1 MDRISDQQWQQAKVV
16 FTEALEHPRSERG
29 EFLERACAGDPRLR
43 EEVESLLNSYDEAH
57 SFMETPAVASAAES
71 LVGQPQF
78 AIGQRIKHYEI
89 LNLIGKGGMG
99 EVYLARDTTLGRRI
113 ALKMLPEYVRG
124 DSERLRR
131 FKQEARAAS
140 TLNHPN
146 VCVIHEV
153 GETDDGHPFIT
164 MEYIEGIT
172 LRERINAGHLKLS
185 EGLDIAIQ
193 IADALSAAH
202 AAGVVHRDIKPEN
215 VMIRDDGYVKVL
227 DFGLAKLTEQH
238 RRETSKSMSTL
249 MFNSSPGTVMGTA
262 TYMSPEQARGVAVD
276 ARTDVWSLGV
286 LLYEMVAGR
295 PPFTGAT
302 ATDVVVSI
310 VEKDPVALSQFAPGT
325 PLELERIVKKALR
338 KDPEER
344 YQIVKEMGIDLRSLQ
359 KDLEIDRSLAPPFVD
374 RAGTASTGSSLRTS
388 TGETSRG
395 NTEQLKISHATDAFW
410 LDTRKPAIRF
420 TLIAIAIALVSIAAF
435 GIYTLVNRSTPITS
449 NPPSFERINVTKLT
463 TNGSARF
470 AAVSPDGKY
479 VAYINEVG
487 GKGSLWLRQ
496 VGSAGSVELVPPRDG
511 RYGGLAFSRD
521 GDFIYYGYA
530 EPGSPVWEIYR
541 RPVLGQGT
549 TGLKINPKEG
559 HNSLSHDRKRIA
571 FLRFD
576 RDTQT
581 DSLAVANVDGSNEQV
596 LTTRKWP
603 DRLSYD
609 FGTTPVWSAD
619 DQYLYIPL
627 LKNDERGFYVT
638 LYELRLS
645 DRAERTIPLSPQRF
659 EQPYKVTL
667 LSDTSGVVL
676 SGKAQGASFAQVWYL
691 GRDGSART
699 ITNDLSDYR
708 DADLTVDSRALVTVQ
723 SQTLS
728 NISVG
733 PKEDLNQASQ
743 ITAGFGRYFDLSWAP
758 DDKIVYA
765 SDASGSADIY
775 EMTPDGASVKQ
786 LTAGMKRN
794 YAPSVSPDNRFIAF
808 HSNRSGVFQIWRM
821 DRDGSNATQLTFGN
835 SESNWPRFSADG
847 KWVYFQHFEA
857 GVTGSIWKV
866 PVEGGPP
873 AKVIDGFAI
882 HPAPS
887 PDGKWLA
894 CWWNDANLQSR
905 WRIALISLE
914 TGQQVRL
921 FDVATLAN
929 VQWDSTLRWTADSRN
944 LVYVDQHGGIENLKA
959 QPIDGGPQK
968 QITGYHDQKIFSF
981 AFAKDGTL
989 ATSRGAITTDVV
1001 LISDATR

>member
-1 MDRISDQQWQQAKVV
+1 MDRISDQQWQQAKIV
-16 FTEALEHPRSERG
+16 FTEALEHPRAERE
-29 EFLERACAGDPRLR
+29 EFVEQACAGDPRLR
-43 EEVESLLNSYDEAH
+43 DEVQSLLNSYDEAH
-57 SFMETPAVASAAES
+57 SFMETPAVAAAAES

-78 AIGQRIKHYEI
+78 ASGQRIKHYEI

-99 EVYLARDTTLGRRI
+99 EVYLAKDTILGRRI

-124 DSERLRR
+124 DAERLRR

-185 EGLDIAIQ
+185 EGLDIAMQ

-227 DFGLAKLTEQH
+227 DFGLAKLTEQR

-295 PPFTGAT
+295 PPFSGAT

-310 VEKDPVALSQFAPGT
+310 VEKEPVALSQFAPET
-325 PLELERIVKKALR
+325 PLELERIVRKALR
-338 KDPEER
+338 KDAEER
-344 YQIVKEMGIDLRSLQ
+344 YQIVKELGIDLRSLQ
-359 KDLEIDRSLAPPFVD
+359 RDLEIDRSLAPAFAD
-374 RAGTASTGSSLRTS
+374 RAAATGSSLRTS
-388 TGETSRG
+388 TAETLAG
-395 NTEQLKISHATDAFW
+395 NTEQMKASHLTRAFPPG
-410 LDTRKPAIRF
+410 TRRRAIRF
-420 TLIAIAIALVSIAAF
+420 TLIAITLVLVSIAAF
-435 GIYTLVNRSTPITS
+435 GIYKLLNRSTAITS
-449 NPPSFERINVTKLT
+449 NPAPFERINVTKLT
-463 TNGSARF
+463 TDGNARF

-479 VAYINEVG
+479 VAYINQGG
-487 GKGSLWLRQ
+487 GKESLWLRQ
-496 VGSAGSVELVPPRDG
+496 VGSAGNLEIVPPRDG

-541 RPVLGQGT
+541 RPILGQGA

-559 HNSLSHDRKRIA
+559 HNSFSHDRKRIA

-596 LTTRKWP
+596 VATRKWP
-603 DRLSYD
+603 DRLTYD

-627 LKNDERGFYVT
+627 IKSDERGFYVS

-645 DRAERTIPLSPQRF
+645 DRAETTIPLNPQRF

-676 SGKAQGASFAQVWYL
+676 SGKAQGASFAQVWFL

-708 DADLTVDSRALVTVQ
+708 DADLTTDSRALVTVQ

-733 PKEDLNQASQ
+733 AKEDLNQASQ
-743 ITAGFGRYFDLSWAP
+743 ITSGFGRYFDLSWAP
-758 DDKIVYA
+758 DHKIVYA

-775 EMTPDGASVKQ
+775 EMTPDGTSLKQ
-786 LTAGMKRN
+786 LTSGMKRS

-821 DRDGSNATQLTFGN
+821 DRDGSNAMQLTFGS
-835 SESNWPRFSADG
+835 SESNWPTFSADG

-857 GVTGSIWKV
+857 GVSGSIWKV
-866 PVEGGPP
+866 PVEGGAPVK
-873 AKVIDGFAI
+873 AIDGFAI

-894 CWWNDANLQSR
+894 CWWNDEKHQSR

-914 TGQQVRL
+914 TGQEVQL
-921 FDVATLAN
+921 FEIATLAN

-968 QITGYHDQKIFSF
+968 QITDYHDAKIFSF

-989 ATSRGAITTDVV
+989 ATSRGVITSDVV
-1001 LISDATR
+1001 LISDATN